1 MTPRQR
7 GPVFTPWLG
16 VFETLR
22 VERGEA
28 QFVQEHWASLQVSAA
43 ALGLKI
49 TVDFR
54 KKKVPAASGRW
65 RWVVQ
70 PGKSESFFQPQTG
83 RGGRPQSISIS
94 PLRVG
99 CQNWDAR
106 YKTVSYLTHWQAR
119 QQASTD
125 EVILLNEKGEVASG
139 AMSNVFWTKRGKVY
153 TPALECGC
161 RAGVIRSQ
169 MMKLYQVRE
178 VRQPASV
185 LRRAEQIFITNSWIG
200 CCRVRLVDDSGR
212 RVI

>member
-1 MTPRQR
+1 MNSRHHR
-7 GPVFTPWLG
+7 LGFTPWLG
-16 VFETLR
+16 VFETLK

-28 QFVQEHWASLQVSAA
+28 QFVQEHWESLQASAA

-54 KKKVPAASGRW
+54 KKKIPATSGRW
-65 RWVVQ
+65 RWVVR
-70 PGKSESFFQPQTG
+70 PEKSESFFQRQEG
-83 RGGRPQSISIS
+83 RRAQPQSISIS

-99 CQNWDAR
+99 RQNWDAR

-125 EVILLNEKGEVASG
+125 EVILLNEKGQVASG
-139 AMSNVFWTKRGKVY
+139 AMSNIFWTKAGRVY
-153 TPALECGC
+153 TPALDCGC

-169 MMKLYQVRE
+169 IMKFYQVRE

-200 CCRVRLVDDSGR
+200 CCPVQLVDAPGFGT
-212 RVI
+212 I